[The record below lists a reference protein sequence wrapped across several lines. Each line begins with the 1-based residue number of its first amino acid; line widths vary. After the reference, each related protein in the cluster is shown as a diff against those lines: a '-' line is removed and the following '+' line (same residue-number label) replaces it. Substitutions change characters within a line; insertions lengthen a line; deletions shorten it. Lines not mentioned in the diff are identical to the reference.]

1 MVTSPAQQRVQSTAA
16 ADEEAVAA
24 AVTGGEAETESG
36 DTASSDDMSDDTT
49 IDMPDAEEPAPSAT
63 SAAAAP
69 ASRRPGTLLRAM
81 VREARPK
88 QWVKNFLVL
97 TAPLAAGRIGEGR
110 VLGASA
116 IAFGAFCLAAAAVY
130 YANDSLDVEADRM
143 HPKKKYR
150 PIAAGLIPIP
160 LAWVMVVVLSIA
172 AIGVAFTANV
182 GTAAVIAI
190 YLAMHLSYSAWFKHI
205 LVLDLALVAGGFLLR
220 AMIGGVAAN
229 IPLSQW
235 FLLTT
240 AFGSLFVVAGKRHSE
255 MVLMGEAAATTRKS
269 LAAYSE
275 SYLRFVWQ
283 MAAGLTILTYALWAF
298 NLGQGETGVNWHE
311 ISIVPWSFIFLRY
324 AMFVDSGK
332 AGEPEDV
339 VFGDPVIVAIAG
351 VWLACFAA
359 GVFSAH

>member
-1 MVTSPAQQRVQSTAA
+1 M
-16 ADEEAVAA
+16 
-24 AVTGGEAETESG
+24 
-36 DTASSDDMSDDTT
+36 
-49 IDMPDAEEPAPSAT
+49 
-63 SAAAAP
+63 
-69 ASRRPGTLLRAM
+69 LRAM

-97 TAPLAAGRIGEGR
+97 TAPLAAGRINEGK

-116 IAFGAFCLAAAAVY
+116 IAFAAFCLAAAAVY
-130 YANDSLDVEADRM
+130 YANDSLDVEADRL
-143 HPKKKYR
+143 HPKKRHR
-150 PIAAGLIPIP
+150 PIAAGLIPMP
-160 LAWVMVVVLSIA
+160 VAWASVVVLSIA

-182 GTAAVIAI
+182 GTAAVVAV

-220 AMIGGVAAN
+220 AMVGGVAAD

-240 AFGSLFVVAGKRHSE
+240 AFGSLFMVAGKRHSE
-255 MVLMGEAAATTRKS
+255 MILMGEAAATTRKS

-298 NLGQGETGVNWHE
+298 SLAQNSHGGVNWHE
-311 ISIVPWSFIFLRY
+311 ISIVPWSFLFLRY

-339 VFGDPVIVAIAG
+339 LFGDKVIMAIA
-351 VWLACFAA
+351 VIWLACFAA
-359 GVFSAH
+359 GVFSAN

>member
-1 MVTSPAQQRVQSTAA
+1 VVASPARQRIQSTAA
-16 ADEEAVAA
+16 ADDEETVAA
-24 AVTGGEAETESG
+24 TVHGGETESAAETATSE
-36 DTASSDDMSDDTT
+36 TASPDAPSDRDGASEDTT
-49 IDMPDAEEPAPSAT
+49 IATTAPG
-63 SAAAAP
+63 
-69 ASRRPGTLLRAM
+69 RPKGFGKLLRAM

-97 TAPLAAGRIGEGR
+97 TAPLAAGRINEGK
-110 VLGASA
+110 VLGSVA
-116 IAFGAFCLAAAAVY
+116 IAFAAFCLAAAAVY

-172 AIGVAFTANV
+172 AIGVAFTANA
-182 GTAAVIAI
+182 GTAVVIAV

-220 AMIGGVAAN
+220 AMIGGVAAS

-255 MVLMGEAAATTRKS
+255 MILMGEAAATTRKS

-298 NLGQGETGVNWHE
+298 SLGQNSHGVNWHE
-311 ISIVPWSFIFLRY
+311 ISIVPFSFLFLRY
-324 AMFVDSGK
+324 AMFVDAGR
-332 AGEPEDV
+332 AGEPEDT
-339 VFGDPVIVAIAG
+339 VFGDPVILSISLA
-351 VWLACFAA
+351 WLACFAA
-359 GVFSAH
+359 GVFSAN